1 MHDQPTNNAN
11 MNTTPTRQPISLR
24 WPRLHYVDQNRK
36 ASQWQSITEELR
48 RGNFVGCEFSIEQG
62 QSSSLLEQWQGLIQR
77 VDDSP
82 LSVHGVEIRLTHG
95 DVRKTQDGLNAALR
109 CFRMSNYRH
118 LNLVMPAF
126 NQSNSAESG
135 CINRYQDLLNFA
147 QAVLRGVRFE
157 AEASGI
163 AIGLVAGAHGCFL
176 SPVEVR
182 EMIDAIGSWSVGAC
196 LDEMH
201 LQHGPSFEDWI
212 ATLGPRTKALRL
224 KSEKLSDIHGVDLE
238 NEAVRCGKIERLLE
252 EAHFDGAIVIRETQ
266 PLT

>member
-1 MHDQPTNNAN
+1 

-24 WPRLHYVDQNRK
+24 WPRLLYVDQNRSP
-36 ASQWQSITEELR
+36 SQRPLIAEELR
-48 RGNFVGCEFSIEQG
+48 RGNFVGCEFSLEQG
-62 QSSSLLEQWQGLIQR
+62 QSSSLLEQWQRLIQLID
-77 VDDSP
+77 VS
-82 LSVHGVEIRLTHG
+82 SVSVNGVEIRLSHG
-95 DVRKTQDGLNAALR
+95 DVRKTEDELNAALR
-109 CFRMSNYRH
+109 HLGNGNLRH
-118 LNLVMPAF
+118 LNLVMPPLGH
-126 NQSNSAESG
+126 SDSVESG

-147 QAVLRGVRFE
+147 QGILRGVRFE

-176 SPVEVR
+176 SPVELR
-182 EMIDAIGSWSVGAC
+182 EMIDAIGSWSVGVC
-196 LDEMH
+196 LDETM

-212 ATLGPRTKALRL
+212 AMLGPRTKTLRL

-252 EAHFDGAIVIRETQ
+252 EAHFEGAIVIRETQ

>member
-1 MHDQPTNNAN
+1 MHDA
-11 MNTTPTRQPISLR
+11 TTLR

-48 RGNFVGCEFSIEQG
+48 RGNFVGCEFSLEQG
-62 QSSSLLEQWQGLIQR
+62 QSSSLLEQWQRLIRR
-77 VDDSP
+77 VDDSHR
-82 LSVHGVEIRLTHG
+82 SVSGIEIRLSHG
-95 DVRKTQDGLNAALR
+95 DVRKTEDELNAALR
-109 CFRMSNYRH
+109 HLGNGNLRH
-118 LNLVMPAF
+118 LNLVMPPLGH
-126 NQSNSAESG
+126 SDSVESG

-147 QAVLRGVRFE
+147 QGILRGVRFE

-176 SPVEVR
+176 SPMEVR
-182 EMIDAIGSWSVGAC
+182 ELIDAIGSWSVGAC

-201 LQHGPSFEDWI
+201 LQRGPSFEDWI
-212 ATLGPRTKALRL
+212 ATLGPRTKTLRL

-252 EAHFDGAIVIRETQ
+252 EAHFEGAIVIRGTQ